1 MGKQDLF
8 IFLLISCN
16 FMGVSGYPN
25 GLVTDSCI
33 NMTPLHGGA
42 NAQTSA
48 APFSVTASKT
58 TYSPGDQITV
68 TLQAK
73 SGTFRGFLLQAR
85 QIGGGAAVGSFTITD
100 PTNTRGLNCNADNSA
115 VSHMSSSDKSQ
126 IQATWNAPKSG
137 TGNVEFRA
145 TFVKSEFIFWVQV
158 KSSQVSFNTITP
170 ASPAPASPAPASPA
184 PASPAPTSPA
194 PASPAPASPAPASP
208 APSSPAPASPA
219 PASSAPVNSAPAS
232 SSFNP
237 SSSLVLI
244 SSAGCGTNK
253 TCFSNPAGCNAAT
266 NADCYFMSSASPQG
280 GSDGIQFEISGK
292 SNGYIS
298 IGFSDDT
305 EMGNDDIYICGQDRN
320 GNIQVQ
326 HAFSTGRST
335 PTIIPLENVYN
346 IATSF
351 NNGIIKCSFITRNA
365 ISTQQRAANTSYYI
379 FMANGQTNGGAIQYH
394 PLRPFITEDKVNLLG
409 SQIASGNANRP
420 AIIKTHGALMLIAW
434 MTTGSIGMISARYF
448 KQVSKGKQILGKDI
462 WFQAHVFL
470 MLLTVAA
477 TITAFVLAF
486 VSVRGWSGG
495 AHPVIGCIVMGLALI
510 QPLIAVFRCAPDS
523 KRRIVFNLVHAINA
537 LVIKVLAVTSIFL
550 GLQLLDNSPNQ
561 WLPKVMG
568 GFVGWEFLIYL
579 VLDFNLFLKKEE
591 IYENVVK
598 TPPEP
603 KVLLIYI
610 LGNLMFLIALLVGI
624 GQT

>member
-1 MGKQDLF
+1 MDANVICFVLFFLPRCYLVHSGKMGNWNCF
-8 IFLLISCN
+8 FFLLISCN
-16 FMGVSGYPN
+16 FMGVSGYPS
-25 GLVTDSCI
+25 GLVTDSCSS
-33 NMTPLHGGA
+33 MTPQHGGT

-48 APFSVTASKT
+48 APFSVTASKA

-85 QIGGGAAVGSFTITD
+85 QIGGRAAVGSFTITD
-100 PTNTRGLNCNADNSA
+100 PTNTQGLNCNAANSA
-115 VSHMSSSDKSQ
+115 VSHTSKSDKST
-126 IQATWNAPKSG
+126 IQATWNAPSSG
-137 TGNVEFRA
+137 TGNIEFSA
-145 TFVKSEFIFWVQV
+145 TFVRVYETFWSQV
-158 KSSQVSFNTITP
+158 KSSQLNFNTT
-170 ASPAPASPAPASPA
+170 APQ
-184 PASPAPTSPA
+184 
-194 PASPAPASPAPASP
+194 
-208 APSSPAPASPA
+208 SSVPG
-219 PASSAPVNSAPAS
+219 SSS

-237 SSSLVLI
+237 SSSLVFI
-244 SSAGCGTNK
+244 SSTGCGTNK
-253 TCFSNPAGCNAAT
+253 TCFSNPAGCDAAT

-305 EMGNDDIYICGQDRN
+305 EMGNDDIYICGQDGN

-335 PTIIPLENVYN
+335 PTIKPLENVNN
-346 IATSF
+346 ISTSF
-351 NNGIIKCSFITRNA
+351 NNGIIKCSFITRNS
-365 ISTQQRAANTSYYI
+365 ISTQQRAADTSYYI
-379 FMANGQTNGGAIQYH
+379 FIANGPTNGGAIQYH
-394 PLRPFITEDKVNLLG
+394 PSRPFITEDKVNLLG
-409 SQIASGNANRP
+409 SQLASGNANAP

-448 KQVSKGKQILGKDI
+448 KQVSKGIQILGKDI

-591 IYENVVK
+591 LYDNVVK

-603 KVLLIYI
+603 MVLLIYI

>member
-1 MGKQDLF
+1 MQALYNGYTDKMGKQDLF

-73 SGTFRGFLLQAR
+73 SGTFQGFLLQAR

-145 TFVKSEFIFWVQV
+145 TFVKSKLIFWVQV

-184 PASPAPTSPA
+184 PVS
-194 PASPAPASPAPASP
+194 
-208 APSSPAPASPA
+208 
-219 PASSAPVNSAPAS
+219 SAPAS

-244 SSAGCGTNK
+244 SSTGCGTNK

-409 SQIASGNANRP
+409 SQLASGNANRP

-537 LVIKVLAVTSIFL
+537 LVIKVLAVISIFL

>member
-1 MGKQDLF
+1 MEKLSF
-8 IFLLISCN
+8 FLFLLIVGN
-16 FMGVSGYPN
+16 FLLVVTCYPN
-25 GLVTDSCI
+25 GQVTPSCI
-33 NMTPLHGGA
+33 NMIPDHGVS
-42 NAQTSA
+42 AQTTL
-48 APFSVTASKT
+48 APYNITASKN
-58 TYSPGDQITV
+58 TYSPGEKITV
-68 TLQAK
+68 TLQG
-73 SGTFRGFLLQAR
+73 SDPFEGFLLQAR
-85 QIGGGAAVGSFTITD
+85 RAGGTAAVGTFTVTD
-100 PTNTRGLNCNADNSA
+100 TANSQGLDCN
-115 VSHMSSSDKSQ
+115 
-126 IQATWNAPKSG
+126 G
-137 TGNVEFRA
+137 
-145 TFVKSEFIFWVQV
+145 
-158 KSSQVSFNTITP
+158 
-170 ASPAPASPAPASPA
+170 
-184 PASPAPTSPA
+184 
-194 PASPAPASPAPASP
+194 
-208 APSSPAPASPA
+208 
-219 PASSAPVNSAPAS
+219 
-232 SSFNP
+232 P

-305 EMGNDDIYICGQDRN
+305 EM
-320 GNIQVQ
+320 
-326 HAFSTGRST
+326 
-335 PTIIPLENVYN
+335 ENVYN

-579 VLDFNLFLKKEE
+579 VLDFNLFLKKEDS
-591 IYENVVK
+591 
-598 TPPEP
+598 T
-603 KVLLIYI
+603 
-610 LGNLMFLIALLVGI
+610 
-624 GQT
+624 

>member
-1 MGKQDLF
+1 
-8 IFLLISCN
+8 
-16 FMGVSGYPN
+16 
-25 GLVTDSCI
+25 
-33 NMTPLHGGA
+33 TP
-42 NAQTSA
+42 Q
-48 APFSVTASKT
+48 
-58 TYSPGDQITV
+58 
-68 TLQAK
+68 
-73 SGTFRGFLLQAR
+73 
-85 QIGGGAAVGSFTITD
+85 
-100 PTNTRGLNCNADNSA
+100 
-115 VSHMSSSDKSQ
+115 
-126 IQATWNAPKSG
+126 
-137 TGNVEFRA
+137 
-145 TFVKSEFIFWVQV
+145 
-158 KSSQVSFNTITP
+158 
-170 ASPAPASPAPASPA
+170 
-184 PASPAPTSPA
+184 
-194 PASPAPASPAPASP
+194 
-208 APSSPAPASPA
+208 
-219 PASSAPVNSAPAS
+219 
-232 SSFNP
+232 

-244 SSAGCGTNK
+244 SSTGCGTNK
-253 TCFSNPAGCNAAT
+253 TCFSNPVGCDAAT

-379 FMANGQTNGGAIQYH
+379 FMANGPTNGGAIQYH
-394 PLRPFITEDKVNLLG
+394 PSRPFITEDKVNLLG
-409 SQIASGNANRP
+409 SQLASGNANRP

-462 WFQAHVFL
+462 WFQVHVFL

-523 KRRIVFNLVHAINA
+523 KRLVNGHIVGLHLCILLHSVHVPMFSFIT
-537 LVIKVLAVTSIFL
+537 VISIFL

-561 WLPKVMG
+561 WLLKVMG

-579 VLDFNLFLKKEE
+579 VLDFNLFLKKEGKDQGTIHYE
-591 IYENVVK
+591 IK
-598 TPPEP
+598 
-603 KVLLIYI
+603 I
-610 LGNLMFLIALLVGI
+610 
-624 GQT
+624 

>member
-1 MGKQDLF
+1 MFPSEEAKADRKCELLKLLMDKQDLF

-16 FMGVSGYPN
+16 FMVVSGYPN
-25 GLVTDSCI
+25 GLVTASCSSL
-33 NMTPLHGGA
+33 TPAHGGA
-42 NAQTSA
+42 IAQTPA
-48 APFSVTASKT
+48 APFSVTASKS

-73 SGTFRGFLLQAR
+73 SDTFQGFLLQAR
-85 QIGGGAAVGSFTITD
+85 QIGGGAAVGSFIITD
-100 PTNTRGLNCNADNSA
+100 SSNSQGLNCNGANSA
-115 VSHMSSSDKSQ
+115 VSHTSNSVKSL
-126 IQATWNAPKSG
+126 IQATWRAPSSG
-137 TGNVEFRA
+137 TGNIEFSA
-145 TFVKSEFIFWVQV
+145 TFVKSKFIFWVQV
-158 KSSQVSFNTITP
+158 RSSQVTFNI
-170 ASPAPASPAPASPA
+170 AA
-184 PASPAPTSPA
+184 PASPAPTSTL
-194 PASPAPASPAPASP
+194 
-208 APSSPAPASPA
+208 
-219 PASSAPVNSAPAS
+219 
-232 SSFNP
+232 SFNP
-237 SSSLVLI
+237 TSSLVLI
-244 SSAGCGTNK
+244 SSTGCGTNK
-253 TCFSNPAGCNAAT
+253 TCFSSPAGCDAAM

-280 GSDGIQFEISGK
+280 GGDGIQFEMSGK
-292 SNGYIS
+292 SSGYIA

-305 EMGNDDIYICGQDRN
+305 NMGNDDIYICGRDAN
-320 GNIQVQ
+320 GNVQVQ
-326 HAFSTGRST
+326 HAFSTGKST
-335 PTIIPLENVYN
+335 PTIKPLENVNN

-351 NNGIIKCSFITRNA
+351 NNGVIKCSFITRNS
-365 ISTQQRAANTSYYI
+365 ISTQQRAADTSYYI
-379 FMANGQTNGGAIQYH
+379 FLANGPSNGGTIEYH
-394 PLRPFITEDKVNLLG
+394 PSRPFITENKVNLLG
-409 SQIASGNANRP
+409 SQLASGNANRP
-420 AIIKTHGALMLIAW
+420 AIIKIHGALMLIAW

-448 KQVSKGKQILGKDI
+448 KQISKGKQVFGKDI

-510 QPLIAVFRCAPDS
+510 QPFIAVFRCAPDS

-537 LVIKVLAVTSIFL
+537 LVIKVLAVVSIFL

-591 IYENVVK
+591 IYENVIQN
-598 TPPEP
+598 PPEP
-603 KVLLIYI
+603 VVLLIYI
-610 LGNLMFLIALLVGI
+610 IGNLMFLIALLVGI

>member
-1 MGKQDLF
+1 MRKMGKQNCF
-8 IFLLISCN
+8 FFLLISCN

-25 GLVTDSCI
+25 GLVTESCSS
-33 NMTPLHGGA
+33 MTPIHGGA

-48 APFSVTASKT
+48 APFSVTASKA

-73 SGTFRGFLLQAR
+73 SGTFQGFFLQAR
-85 QIGGGAAVGSFTITD
+85 QIGGGAALGSFTITD
-100 PTNTRGLNCNADNSA
+100 STNTQGLNCNGANSA
-115 VSHMSSSDKSQ
+115 VSQKSKSAKSL
-126 IQATWNAPKSG
+126 IQATWNAPSSG
-137 TGNVEFRA
+137 TGNIEFSA
-145 TFVKSEFIFWVQV
+145 TFVRVYETFWKQV
-158 KSSQVSFNTITP
+158 KSSPITSNILVP
-170 ASPAPASPAPASPA
+170 ATFAPIKLPGPPL
-184 PASPAPTSPA
+184 
-194 PASPAPASPAPASP
+194 
-208 APSSPAPASPA
+208 SS
-219 PASSAPVNSAPAS
+219 
-232 SSFNP
+232 NP

-244 SSAGCGTNK
+244 SSTGCGINK
-253 TCFSNPAGCNAAT
+253 TCFSNPAGCDAAT

-280 GSDGIQFEISGK
+280 VSDGIQFEISGK
-292 SNGYIS
+292 SNGYVS

-305 EMGNDDIYICGQDRN
+305 EMGNDDIYICGQDVN

-326 HAFSTGRST
+326 HAFSTGRLT
-335 PTIIPLENVYN
+335 PTIKPLENVNN
-346 IATSF
+346 ISTSF
-351 NNGIIKCSFITRNA
+351 NNGVIKCSFITRNS
-365 ISTQQRAANTSYYI
+365 ISTQQRAADTSYYI
-379 FMANGQTNGGAIQYH
+379 FIANGPTNGGAIQYH
-394 PLRPFITEDKVNLLG
+394 PSRPFITEDKVNLLG
-409 SQIASGNANRP
+409 SQLASGNANTP
-420 AIIKTHGALMLIAW
+420 TIIKTHGALMLIAW

-448 KQVSKGKQILGKDI
+448 KQISKGIQILGKDI

-477 TITAFVLAF
+477 TVTAFVLAF

-495 AHPVIGCIVMGLALI
+495 AHPVIGCIVMVLALI
-510 QPLIAVFRCAPDS
+510 QPLIAIFRCAPDS

-561 WLPKVMG
+561 WLLKVMG

-579 VLDFNLFLKKEE
+579 ILDFNLCLKKEE
-591 IYENVVK
+591 LYENVVK
-598 TPPEP
+598 IPPEP
-603 KVLLIYI
+603 VVLLIYI

>member
-1 MGKQDLF
+1 MGNRNCF
-8 IFLLISCN
+8 FFLLISCN

-25 GLVTDSCI
+25 GLVTDSCSS
-33 NMTPLHGGA
+33 MTPQHGGA

-48 APFSVTASKT
+48 APFSVTASKA

-85 QIGGGAAVGSFTITD
+85 QIGGGAALGSFKITD
-100 PTNTRGLNCNADNSA
+100 PTNTQGLNCNAANSA
-115 VSHMSSSDKSQ
+115 VSQKSKSAKSV
-126 IQATWNAPKSG
+126 IQATWNAPSSG
-137 TGNVEFRA
+137 TGNIEFSA
-145 TFVKSEFIFWVQV
+145 TFVRVYETFWSQV
-158 KSSQVSFNTITP
+158 KSSPIISNTPVP
-170 ASPAPASPAPASPA
+170 ATS
-184 PASPAPTSPA
+184 APTKLPR
-194 PASPAPASPAPASP
+194 PPL
-208 APSSPAPASPA
+208 SS
-219 PASSAPVNSAPAS
+219 
-232 SSFNP
+232 NP
-237 SSSLVLI
+237 SSSLVFI
-244 SSAGCGTNK
+244 SSTGCGTNK
-253 TCFSNPAGCNAAT
+253 TCFSNPAGCDAAT

-298 IGFSDDT
+298 IGFSDDR
-305 EMGNDDIYICGQDRN
+305 EMGNDDIYICGQDGN

-335 PTIIPLENVYN
+335 PTIKPLENVNN
-346 IATSF
+346 ISTSF
-351 NNGIIKCSFITRNA
+351 NDGIIKCSFITRNS
-365 ISTQQRAANTSYYI
+365 ISTQQRAVDTSYYI
-379 FMANGQTNGGAIQYH
+379 FIANGPTNGGAIQYH
-394 PLRPFITEDKVNLLG
+394 PSRPFITEDKVNLLG
-409 SQIASGNANRP
+409 SQLASGNANTP

-448 KQVSKGKQILGKDI
+448 KQVSKGIQILGKDI

-579 VLDFNLFLKKEE
+579 VLDFNLFLKKEGKDQDT
-591 IYENVVK
+591 IHKNINT

-603 KVLLIYI
+603 MVLLIYI
-610 LGNLMFLIALLVGI
+610 LGNLMFLITLLVGI